1 MLIVRKA
8 HQATQVLID
17 SLFYCFCITQLANF
31 FATCDLHI
39 LRYYQHRTSSRE
51 ENSASQLEVGARF

>member
-17 SLFYCFCITQLANF
+17 SLFYVFTLMSCRRSDMSFYFIWKP
-31 FATCDLHI
+31 
-39 LRYYQHRTSSRE
+39 
-51 ENSASQLEVGARF
+51 VGLQGK